1 MRVGEEGHLS
11 TWSGC
16 LLSAAD
22 LVCAVC
28 AEAAFQSGRS
38 CLSLPQRERIC
49 GVGPVP
55 ASRVLRSAGPP
66 PQDPLSSRQGEGKA
80 GLSSHKFTQGL
91 RG

>member
-11 TWSGC
+11 AWSGC

-22 LVCAVC
+22 LACAVC
-28 AEAAFQSGRS
+28 AEASFQSGCS
-38 CLSLPQRERIC
+38 CLSVPQRERIC

-55 ASRVLRSAGPP
+55 ASRVLCSAGPP

-80 GLSSHKFTQGL
+80 GLSSH
-91 RG
+91 RASEVE